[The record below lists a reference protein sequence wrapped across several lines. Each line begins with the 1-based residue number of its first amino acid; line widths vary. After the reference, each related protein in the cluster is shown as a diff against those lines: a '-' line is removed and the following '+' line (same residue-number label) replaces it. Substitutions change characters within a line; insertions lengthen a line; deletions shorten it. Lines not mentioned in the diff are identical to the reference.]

1 MEILAKY
8 ELCRRKVYT
17 LLFQSE
23 LSRKEEKSLNGVVCV
38 CFFPSTRIY
47 SILKMDEAYP
57 LDIFVMTYQPRS
69 QAVLFSL
76 VISTKCPVSVDEV
89 YMYPP

>member
-1 MEILAKY
+1 
-8 ELCRRKVYT
+8 
-17 LLFQSE
+17 
-23 LSRKEEKSLNGVVCV
+23 
-38 CFFPSTRIY
+38 
-47 SILKMDEAYP
+47 MDEAYP

-89 YMYPP
+89 YMYPPWN